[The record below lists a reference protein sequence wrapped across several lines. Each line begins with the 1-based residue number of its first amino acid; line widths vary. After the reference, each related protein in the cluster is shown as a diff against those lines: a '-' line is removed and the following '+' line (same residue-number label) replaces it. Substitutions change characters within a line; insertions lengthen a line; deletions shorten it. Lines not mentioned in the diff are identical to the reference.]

1 MKILIIQPN
10 QFEKRNWGHQLFRNE
25 IAQQHET
32 IFYGHGFENY
42 KSGLTVSQ
50 IIGNYYDNDSK
61 PDVLIT
67 YFGLNFLRRI
77 SNSYN
82 KVNDI
87 FKVQMVIDYMDG
99 NMPKTN
105 TNLKKHKY
113 DLVFAATERAVNKLR
128 ENKICERIEWLPFS
142 VDTDIYKKMD
152 LPKTNDVLLP
162 FTVRESLYPHREGI
176 HVILKELKLENK
188 FKNVKRDSLIE
199 SINSSKIIITS
210 NNKWKALSMR
220 YTETLA
226 CGGFLLADKPQDL
239 DKLGY
244 VDGKHL
250 VIYNDLD
257 DLREKII
264 YYLDPENEKERE
276 EIAAC
281 GMNHVRVNHN
291 CKLRVKEMIDVIER
305 GMHENTIIKP

>member
-42 KSGLTVSQ
+42 KPGLTVSQ
-50 IIGNYYDNDSK
+50 IIGNYYGNDSK

-113 DLVFAATERAVNKLR
+113 DLVFAATERAVNILR

-152 LPKTNDVLLP
+152 LPKTNDVLSA
-162 FTVRESLYPHREGI
+162 FTVRKALYPNRGEI
-176 HVILKELKLENK
+176 RNILQEMKIESI
-188 FKNVKRDSLIE
+188 FKNVTKRAMIKA
-199 SINSSKIIITS
+199 INSSKIMITS
-210 NNKWKALSMR
+210 NNKWKSLSMR

-250 VIYNDLD
+250 VIYNDLG
-257 DLREKII
+257 DLRKKII
-264 YYLDPENEKERE
+264 YYLNPKNEKERE
-276 EIAAC
+276 KIAAC
-281 GMNHVRVNHN
+281 GMKHVRANHN
-291 CKLRVKEMIDVIER
+291 CKVRVKEMTDIIER
-305 GMHENTIIKP
+305 GMH